1 VKISVRYPGVQADD
15 PRITVTLQEV
25 GTPWPIRFH
34 FLNIADDESGQIEH
48 REYLHVGFELG
59 EQFASMPGT
68 PLRPLTEEP
77 EPLDPIAVQRVAS
90 KYVTYLEFARH
101 AIVLDQEGMTG
112 AIRRLRPGRKPAR
125 LTDDFYRL
133 VADDFRARRES
144 TSAPLKELAA
154 AQHVDIS
161 TASRWVKE
169 ARRRGYLE
177 AANG

>member
-1 VKISVRYPGVQADD
+1 VKISVRHPGVGTND
-15 PRITVTLQEV
+15 PRIAVTLQEA
-25 GTPWPIRFH
+25 GTPWPIRFY
-34 FLNIADDESGQIEH
+34 FLNISDDEHPEH

-59 EQFASMPGT
+59 EHFASERGT
-68 PLRPLTEEP
+68 PLVPLAEEP
-77 EPLDPIAVQRVAS
+77 EPLDPIAVQRIAS
-90 KYVTYLEFARH
+90 NYASYLEVARH

-112 AIRRLRPGRKPAR
+112 AIQRLRPGRKPAR

-133 VADDFRARRES
+133 IADDFRARREV